1 MRWLGVAYIRLSEGF
16 VPPNRSK
23 QTNAKAVSSGV
34 VKSFER
40 INGFITMDIRTDLMK
55 HFGAGMLI
63 AVIIGIIAYCTNGNW
78 LNILLTSALCGV
90 VANLAKDYSDKAH
103 GCVWDWS
110 DVGAGT
116 LGAIFGASIVALSA
130 IVI

>member
-1 MRWLGVAYIRLSEGF
+1 
-16 VPPNRSK
+16 
-23 QTNAKAVSSGV
+23 
-34 VKSFER
+34 
-40 INGFITMDIRTDLMK
+40 MDIRTDLMK

-63 AVIIGIIAYCTNGNW
+63 AVVVGIVAYCTHGNW

-90 VANLAKDYSDKAH
+90 VANLAKEYADKAH

-110 DVGAGT
+110 DVTAGAI
-116 LGAIFGASIVALSA
+116 GAIFGASIVAVSA